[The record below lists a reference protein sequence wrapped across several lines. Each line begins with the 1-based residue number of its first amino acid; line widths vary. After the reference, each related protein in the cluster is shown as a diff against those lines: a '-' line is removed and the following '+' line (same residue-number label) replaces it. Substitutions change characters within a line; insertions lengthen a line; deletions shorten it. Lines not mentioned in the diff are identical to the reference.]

1 MEVTKQTVKNALH
14 SFLFGMG
21 LDVRY
26 ISKKRRSNFLQLPN
40 LRANDTFMCSYPR
53 SGNTWTRMIIACL
66 LNSELAQVDLNL
78 IDKWVPDAGAL
89 PPNSV
94 PIRVFKQ
101 HRADFDVFP
110 RVIYNVRDG
119 RDALL

>member
-1 MEVTKQTVKNALH
+1 MTKQTVKNALH